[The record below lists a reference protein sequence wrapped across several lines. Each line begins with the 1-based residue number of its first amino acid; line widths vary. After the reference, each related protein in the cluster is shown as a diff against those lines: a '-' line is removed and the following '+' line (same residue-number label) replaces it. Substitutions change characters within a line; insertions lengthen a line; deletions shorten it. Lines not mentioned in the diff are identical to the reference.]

1 MTGAICRKTLYN
13 ILGVVIL
20 LLGGA
25 SQYGLA
31 LAQNQITDP
40 FINNLLSIALSLVV
54 TVFNFLIL
62 QFLVY
67 TSQKERN

>member
-1 MTGAICRKTLYN
+1 
-13 ILGVVIL
+13 

-31 LAQNQITDP
+31 LLQNKISDPLGIQLMSVALTLLIT
-40 FINNLLSIALSLVV
+40 I
-54 TVFNFLIL
+54 FNFLIL
-62 QFLVY
+62 QFLIF